1 MLGMSSLAHTGFSH
15 GSPAGNGRGGGNV
28 GNKSLQRLYTQC
40 IVECMSTSLT
50 LLGILQQQ
58 PNYGYELKKMY
69 DKLFG
74 QRKPL
79 AYGQVYSTLSRLE
92 RDGQAAEVADD
103 APSGGPERVKYEITA
118 KGTQDLQAWLQA
130 PEEPTAELQA
140 TMYVKTVLALLMDGE
155 APKYLDAQRA
165 KHIQRMRELTRQRRT
180 SNLSDKLLIDHALF
194 HIDADL
200 RWIDLTASRLTQLK
214 QEVAR

>member
-1 MLGMSSLAHTGFSH
+1 
-15 GSPAGNGRGGGNV
+15 
-28 GNKSLQRLYTQC
+28 
-40 IVECMSTSLT
+40 MSTSLT

-74 QRKPL
+74 QRRPL
-79 AYGQVYSTLSRLE
+79 AYGQVYSTLARLQ
-92 RDGQAAEVADD
+92 RDGQAEEVTDD
-103 APSGGPERVKYEITA
+103 TPSGGPERVKYEITP
-118 KGTQDLQAWLQA
+118 KGSQTLQDWLQT

-155 APKYLDAQRA
+155 AAGYLDAQRS
-165 KHIQRMRELTRQRRT
+165 KHIQRMRELTKQRRS
-180 SNLSDKLLIDHALF
+180 SNLSNKLLIDHALF

-200 RWIDLTASRLTQLK
+200 RWIDLTTSRLTELK
-214 QEVAR
+214 KEVSR